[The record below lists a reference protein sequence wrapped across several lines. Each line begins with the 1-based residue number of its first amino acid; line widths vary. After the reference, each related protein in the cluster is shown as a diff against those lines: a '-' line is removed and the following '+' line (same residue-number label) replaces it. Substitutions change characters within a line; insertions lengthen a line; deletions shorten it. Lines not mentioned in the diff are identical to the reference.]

1 MPMDQV
7 YFEILIA
14 GFAGGAV
21 RGLSGWVRS
30 WPGKGAGFDYWYF
43 AVTVGVSGLVGL
55 AAAYAANGTG
65 VPFFVTTVNP
75 GIALVIGYAGG
86 DFIENVFR
94 IIFKKP

>member
-1 MPMDQV
+1 MGK
-7 YFEILIA
+7 ERRIKGIS
-14 GFAGGAV
+14 V
-21 RGLSGWVRS
+21 RAAL
-30 WPGKGAGFDYWYF
+30 GAGFDYWYF

>member
-1 MPMDQV
+1 MPIDQL
-7 YFEILIA
+7 YFYILLA

-30 WPGKGAGFDYWYF
+30 WPGKGSGFDWIYF
-43 AVTVGVSGLVGL
+43 SVTVGVSGLVGL
-55 AAAYAANGTG
+55 AAAYAANGSG
-65 VPFFVTTVNP
+65 IPFFGTMVNP
-75 GIALVIGYAGG
+75 PIALIIGYAGG

>member
-1 MPMDQV
+1 MMDQL
-7 YFEILIA
+7 YFEILLA

-30 WPGKGAGFDYWYF
+30 WPGKDAGFDYIYF
-43 AVTVGVSGLVGL
+43 GVTVGVSGLVGL
-55 AAAYAANGTG
+55 AAAYAANGSG
-65 VPFFVTTVNP
+65 IPFFGEMVTP
-75 GIALVIGYAGG
+75 PIALIVGYAGG